1 MAIIVPITSQWNPKG
16 VNQATKSITSLDGIT
31 KKLGG
36 TLATVFAAKQV
47 VSFFA
52 ASVRAAM
59 EDQKAQVQLERSI
72 RNTTNATSAQ
82 IAGLSSFIRETQ
94 FSTGVLDDQ
103 LRPALNRLVLAT
115 GDVEKSQKLLS
126 LALDISAG
134 TGKDLETVTQSLSK
148 AAGGQ
153 YTSLQR
159 LGVGLSK
166 TVLETKDL
174 DIITGVLATK
184 FSGQATAAAQTFGGQ
199 MNILNSYFQE
209 AKEIIG
215 GGFIQALESFTNPGG
230 AAALMGQA
238 LLRIADYIADV
249 IVGVATVINQFRDF
263 GRRLDEDYPSL
274 ARWVEAL
281 GNVGKLFGEVI
292 KRFTVFG
299 IIADVGNQTRELA
312 ETNKLAGD
320 RYQLLAEKVYGA
332 KSATANLLPTI
343 EKATKATK
351 GLTDAQKSLINAN
364 IKVQESIVNNLQDS
378 FNKAESALD
387 SIQGKFD
394 DLRNTISGSVT
405 DVVDFGAAIETGNFL
420 EAITNQAEK
429 ATTFADKIKQ
439 LIQLGLSERGIREL
453 LDSGFEA
460 GSLIADQLISGGS
473 TIVNQVNTLLEAI
486 NTVANTVGQLG
497 AETFYQQGVQQG
509 QALVAGI
516 KASLEAAKGELD
528 RLRESLTGSG
538 AGTTTAGAASGT
550 TAGATGSTTVTVKPG
565 DSLAKI
571 AAANNTTLQAILAAN
586 TKFTSDPK
594 YKGGSTIFSG
604 TTVKIPKFAKGGI
617 INGPTVGMIGEAGP
631 EAIVPLT
638 GKSSKSIGTTYNI
651 TVNAGIGTNGS
662 QVGKEIVDAIKRF
675 ERSSGPVFASA

>member
-1 MAIIVPITSQWNPKG
+1 MAIIVPIVSQWNPKG
-16 VNQATKSITSLDGIT
+16 VNAANKSISSLDGIT

-36 TLATVFAAKQV
+36 TLASVFAAKQV

-52 ASVRAAM
+52 ASVRGAM
-59 EDQKAQVQLERSI
+59 DDQKAQIQLERSI

-134 TGKDLETVTQSLSK
+134 TGKDLESVTAALSK

-153 YTSLQR
+153 FTALQR

-174 DIITGVLATK
+174 DTITGVLANK
-184 FSGQATAAAQTFGGQ
+184 FTGQAAAAAQTFGGQ
-199 MNILNSYFQE
+199 MQILNAYVQE
-209 AKEIIG
+209 AKETIG
-215 GGFIQALESFTNPGG
+215 FAFIRALENAFGSGG
-230 AAALMGQA
+230 AADKAGKA
-238 LLRIADYIADV
+238 LLTIADEIGYV
-249 IVGVATVINQFRDF
+249 IIGTITLTNRMYD
-263 GRRLDEDYPSL
+263 
-274 ARWVEAL
+274 L
-281 GNVGKLFGEVI
+281 GNSFVDAAKKAGLLPKG
-292 KRFTVFG
+292 FG
-299 IIADVGNQTRELA
+299 IKDIIAAIPILGAYITIARETGKEVSDLA
-312 ETNKLAGD
+312 DANKIAGD

-332 KSATANLLPTI
+332 KSATAGLTPTI
-343 EKATKATK
+343 EKVTKATK

-394 DLRNTISGSVT
+394 DLKNTISGSVT

-420 EAITNQAEK
+420 ASITSQAEK

-473 TIVNQVNTLLEAI
+473 TIVNQVNTLLEAV

-509 QALVAGI
+509 EALVAGI
-516 KASLEAAKGELD
+516 KASLEAARGELD
-528 RLRESLTGSG
+528 RLRASLTGSG
-538 AGTTTAGAASGT
+538 AGTTTAGSTSGT

-565 DSLAKI
+565 DSLSKI
-571 AAANNTTLQAILAAN
+571 AAANNTTLQAILDAN

>member
-1 MAIIVPITSQWNPKG
+1 MAIIVPIVSQWNPKG
-16 VNQATKSITSLDGIT
+16 VNQATKSISSFDGIT

-52 ASVRAAM
+52 ASVRGAM

-82 IAGLSSFIRETQ
+82 IAGLSNFIRETQ

-134 TGKDLETVTQSLSK
+134 TGRDLESVTLALSK

-153 YTSLQR
+153 FTSLQR

-174 DIITGVLATK
+174 DTITGVLAGK
-184 FSGQATAAAQTFGGQ
+184 FTGQAAAAAQTFAGQ
-199 MNILNSYFQE
+199 MQILNAYAQE
-209 AKEIIG
+209 AQETIGYAFITALENTFGSGGAADKAGKALLNIAEEIGYVIIGTITLTDRMYDLGNSFVDAAKKAGLLPKGFGIKEIIAA
-215 GGFIQALESFTNPGG
+215 IPILG
-230 AAALMGQA
+230 AYIT
-238 LLRIADYIADV
+238 IARETGKEVSHLAD
-249 IVGVATVINQFRDF
+249 
-263 GRRLDEDYPSL
+263 
-274 ARWVEAL
+274 
-281 GNVGKLFGEVI
+281 
-292 KRFTVFG
+292 
-299 IIADVGNQTRELA
+299 
-312 ETNKLAGD
+312 TNKVAGD
-320 RYQLLAEKVYGA
+320 RYQLLAEKVYGV
-332 KSATANLLPTI
+332 KSATANLTPTI

-460 GSLIADQLISGGS
+460 GTLIADQLISGGS

-571 AAANNTTLQAILAAN
+571 ASANNTTLQAILAAN

-662 QVGKEIVDAIKRF
+662 QVGKEIVDAIKRY

>member
-1 MAIIVPITSQWNPKG
+1 MAIIVPIVSQWNPKG
-16 VNQATKSITSLDGIT
+16 VNAATKSITSFDGIT

-52 ASVRAAM
+52 ASVRGAM

-82 IAGLSSFIRETQ
+82 ISGLSSFIRETQ

-134 TGKDLETVTQSLSK
+134 TGKDLESVTSALSK

-153 YTSLQR
+153 FTALQR

-174 DIITGVLATK
+174 DTITGALATK
-184 FSGQATAAAQTFGGQ
+184 FTGQATAAAQTFGGQ

-215 GGFIQALESFTNPGG
+215 GGFIQALESFTDPGG
-230 AAALMGQA
+230 AAGLVGQA

-281 GNVGKLFGEVI
+281 GNVGRLFGEVI

-320 RYQLLAEKVYGA
+320 RYQLLAEKVYGY
-332 KSATANLLPTI
+332 KSATANMIPTL

-351 GLTDAQKSLINAN
+351 GLSDAEKALINSN
-364 IKVQESIVNNLQDS
+364 IKVQESITNNLQES
-378 FNKAESALD
+378 LSKAESALD
-387 SIQGKFD
+387 SVRGKFD

-405 DVVDFGAAIETGNFL
+405 DVVDFAAAIETENFL
-420 EAITNQAEK
+420 QAITSQAEK

-473 TIVNQVNTLLEAI
+473 TIVNQVNTLLEAV

-509 QALVAGI
+509 EALVAGI
-516 KASLEAAKGELD
+516 KASLEAARAELD
-528 RLRESLTGSG
+528 RLRASLTAPVAETKTSTKTT
-538 AGTTTAGAASGT
+538 AGTTIKNTGKISTVLPPDESGKY
-550 TAGATGSTTVTVKPG
+550 G
-565 DSLAKI
+565 LAR
-571 AAANNTTLQAILAAN
+571 
-586 TKFTSDPK
+586 
-594 YKGGSTIFSG
+594 FSRL
-604 TTVKIPKFAKGGI
+604 AKGGI
-617 INGPTVGMIGEAGP
+617 VTGPTNALIGEAGP

-638 GKSSKSIGTTYNI
+638 GKTSKMMGATYNI

-662 QVGKEIVDAIKRF
+662 QVGKDIVDAIKRY

>member
-1 MAIIVPITSQWNPKG
+1 MAIIVPIVSQWNPKG
-16 VNQATKSITSLDGIT
+16 VNAANKSISSLDGIT

-52 ASVRAAM
+52 ASVRGAM

-82 IAGLSSFIRETQ
+82 ISGLSNFIRETQ

-134 TGKDLETVTQSLSK
+134 TGRDLESVTSALSK

-153 YTSLQR
+153 FTSLQR

-174 DIITGVLATK
+174 DTITGVLATK
-184 FSGQATAAAQTFGGQ
+184 FSGQAAAAAQTFAGQ
-199 MNILNSYFQE
+199 VQILPAYFE
-209 AKEIIG
+209 DAKETIGFAFIRALENVSGPGGGAEKMGKALIMVAEEIGYVIIG
-215 GGFIQALESFTNPGG
+215 TITLIDQ
-230 AAALMGQA
+230 
-238 LLRIADYIADV
+238 
-249 IVGVATVINQFRDF
+249 VAK
-263 GRRLDEDYPSL
+263 
-274 ARWVEAL
+274 L
-281 GNVGKLFGEVI
+281 GNSFLDTAKKAGLLPAGFGLKEL
-292 KRFTVFG
+292 
-299 IIADVGNQTRELA
+299 IAAIPVLGAYITITRETGKEVSQLA
-312 ETNKLAGD
+312 DTNKLSGD
-320 RYQLLAEKVYGA
+320 RYQLMAEKIYGF
-332 KSATANLLPTI
+332 KTATDRTLPSLDKA
-343 EKATKATK
+343 EKATKK
-351 GLTDAQKSLINAN
+351 LSDAQKALIEAN
-364 IKVQESIVNNLQDS
+364 IKVQESVVNNLQNS
-378 FNKAESALD
+378 LSKAESALD
-387 SIQGKFD
+387 SVRGKFD

-405 DVVDFGAAIETGNFL
+405 DVVDFGAAIETENFL
-420 EAITNQAEK
+420 QAITSQAEK

-473 TIVNQVNTLLEAI
+473 TIVNQVNTLLEAV

-509 QALVAGI
+509 EALVAGI
-516 KASLEAAKGELD
+516 KASLEAARAELD
-528 RLRESLTGSG
+528 RLRASLT
-538 AGTTTAGAASGT
+538 APAAVPKTSTNTSGT
-550 TAGATGSTTVTVKPG
+550 KIQNTGKISTVLPPDESG
-565 DSLAKI
+565 RYGL
-571 AAANNTTLQAILAAN
+571 
-586 TKFTSDPK
+586 
-594 YKGGSTIFSG
+594 GRFSRL
-604 TTVKIPKFAKGGI
+604 AKGGI
-617 INGPTVGMIGEAGP
+617 VMGPTNALIGEAGP

-638 GKSSKSIGTTYNI
+638 GKTSKMMGATYNI

-662 QVGKEIVDAIKRF
+662 QVGKDIVDAIKRY

>member
-1 MAIIVPITSQWNPKG
+1 MAIIVPIVSQWNPKG
-16 VNQATKSITSLDGIT
+16 VNQASKGITSLDGIT

-36 TLATVFAAKQV
+36 TLASVFAAKQV

-52 ASVRAAM
+52 ASVRGAM
-59 EDQKAQVQLERSI
+59 EDQKAQIQLEKSI

-103 LRPALNRLVLAT
+103 LRPALNRLVLST
-115 GDVEKSQKLLS
+115 GDVEKSQKLLG

-134 TGKDLETVTQSLSK
+134 TGRDLESVTTALSK

-174 DIITGVLATK
+174 DTITGVLASK
-184 FSGQATAAAQTFGGQ
+184 FSGQAAAAAQTFAGQ
-199 MNILNSYFQE
+199 MQILNAYAQE
-209 AKEIIG
+209 AKETIG
-215 GGFIQALESFTNPGG
+215 YAFITALENTFGSGG
-230 AAALMGQA
+230 AADKAGKA
-238 LLRIADYIADV
+238 LLTISEEIGYV
-249 IVGVATVINQFRDF
+249 IIGTITLTDRMYD
-263 GRRLDEDYPSL
+263 
-274 ARWVEAL
+274 L
-281 GNVGKLFGEVI
+281 GNSFVDAAKKAGLLPKG
-292 KRFTVFG
+292 FG
-299 IIADVGNQTRELA
+299 IKEIIAAIPILGAYITIARETGKEVSDLA
-312 ETNKLAGD
+312 DTNKLAGD
-320 RYQLLAEKVYGA
+320 RYQLLAEKVYGV
-332 KSATANLLPTI
+332 KSATSNLLPTI
-343 EKATKATK
+343 EKATKATT

-460 GSLIADQLISGGS
+460 GTLIADQLISGGS

-617 INGPTVGMIGEAGP
+617 INGPTIGMIGEAGP

-651 TVNAGIGTNGS
+651 TVNAGIGTNGT
-662 QVGKEIVDAIKRF
+662 QVGKDIVEAIKKY
-675 ERSSGPVFASA
+675 ERASGQVFASA

>member
-1 MAIIVPITSQWNPKG
+1 MAIIVPIVSQWNPKG
-16 VNQATKSITSLDGIT
+16 VNAANKSISSLDGIT

-52 ASVRAAM
+52 ASVRGAM

-82 IAGLSSFIRETQ
+82 ISGLSNFIRETQ

-134 TGKDLETVTQSLSK
+134 TGRDLESVTSALSK

-153 YTSLQR
+153 FTSLQR

-174 DIITGVLATK
+174 DTITGVLATK
-184 FSGQATAAAQTFGGQ
+184 FSGQAAAAAQTFAGQ
-199 MNILNSYFQE
+199 VQILTAYVE
-209 AKEIIG
+209 DAKETIGFAFIRALENVSGPGGGAEKMGKALIMVAEEIGYVIIG
-215 GGFIQALESFTNPGG
+215 TITLIDQ
-230 AAALMGQA
+230 
-238 LLRIADYIADV
+238 
-249 IVGVATVINQFRDF
+249 VAK
-263 GRRLDEDYPSL
+263 
-274 ARWVEAL
+274 L
-281 GNVGKLFGEVI
+281 GNSFLDTAKKAGLLPAGFGLKEL
-292 KRFTVFG
+292 
-299 IIADVGNQTRELA
+299 IAAIPVLGAYITITRETGKEVSQLA
-312 ETNKLAGD
+312 DTNKLSGD
-320 RYQLLAEKVYGA
+320 RYQLMAEKIYGF
-332 KSATANLLPTI
+332 KTATDRTLPSLDKA
-343 EKATKATK
+343 EKATKK
-351 GLTDAQKSLINAN
+351 LSDAQKALIEAN
-364 IKVQESIVNNLQDS
+364 IKVQESVVNNLQNS
-378 FNKAESALD
+378 LSKAESALD
-387 SIQGKFD
+387 SVRGKFD

-405 DVVDFGAAIETGNFL
+405 DVVDFGAAIETENFL
-420 EAITNQAEK
+420 QAITSQAEK

-473 TIVNQVNTLLEAI
+473 TIVNQVNTLLEAV

-509 QALVAGI
+509 EALVAGI
-516 KASLEAAKGELD
+516 KASLEAARAELD
-528 RLRESLTGSG
+528 RLRASLT
-538 AGTTTAGAASGT
+538 APAAVPKTSTNTSGT
-550 TAGATGSTTVTVKPG
+550 KIQNTGKISTVLPPDESG
-565 DSLAKI
+565 RYGL
-571 AAANNTTLQAILAAN
+571 
-586 TKFTSDPK
+586 
-594 YKGGSTIFSG
+594 GRFSRL
-604 TTVKIPKFAKGGI
+604 AKGGI
-617 INGPTVGMIGEAGP
+617 VMGPTNALIGEAGP

-638 GKSSKSIGTTYNI
+638 GKTSKMMGATYNI

-662 QVGKEIVDAIKRF
+662 QVGKDIVDAIKRY

>member
-1 MAIIVPITSQWNPKG
+1 MAIIVPIVSQWNPKG
-16 VNQATKSITSLDGIT
+16 VNAATKSITSFDGIT

-52 ASVRAAM
+52 ASVRGAM

-82 IAGLSSFIRETQ
+82 ISGLSSFIRETQ

-134 TGKDLETVTQSLSK
+134 TGKDLESVTSALSK

-153 YTSLQR
+153 FTALQR

-166 TVLETKDL
+166 TVMETKDL
-174 DIITGVLATK
+174 DTITGVLANK
-184 FSGQATAAAQTFGGQ
+184 FTGQAAAAAQTFGGQ
-199 MNILNSYFQE
+199 MQILNAYVQE
-209 AKEIIG
+209 AKETIG
-215 GGFIQALESFTNPGG
+215 FAFITALENAFGSGG
-230 AAALMGQA
+230 AADKAGKA
-238 LLRIADYIADV
+238 LLTIADEIGYV
-249 IVGVATVINQFRDF
+249 IIGTITLTDRMYD
-263 GRRLDEDYPSL
+263 
-274 ARWVEAL
+274 L
-281 GNVGKLFGEVI
+281 GNSFVDAAKKAGLLPKG
-292 KRFTVFG
+292 FG
-299 IIADVGNQTRELA
+299 IKDIIAAIPILGAYITIARETGKEVSDLA
-312 ETNKLAGD
+312 DANKIAGD

-332 KSATANLLPTI
+332 KSATAGLTPTI

-394 DLRNTISGSVT
+394 DLKNTISGSVT

-420 EAITNQAEK
+420 ASITSQAEK

-516 KASLEAAKGELD
+516 KASLEAARGELD

-565 DSLAKI
+565 DSLSKI

-594 YKGGSTIFSG
+594 YRGGSTIFSG

-662 QVGKEIVDAIKRF
+662 QVGKDIVDAIKRY

>member
-1 MAIIVPITSQWNPKG
+1 LIMVAEEIGYVIIGTITLIDQ
-16 VNQATKSITSLDGIT
+16 VA
-31 KKLGG
+31 KLGNSFLD
-36 TLATVFAAKQV
+36 TAK
-47 VSFFA
+47 
-52 ASVRAAM
+52 
-59 EDQKAQVQLERSI
+59 K
-72 RNTTNATSAQ
+72 
-82 IAGLSSFIRETQ
+82 AGL
-94 FSTGVLDDQ
+94 L
-103 LRPALNRLVLAT
+103 PA
-115 GDVEKSQKLLS
+115 GF
-126 LALDISAG
+126 
-134 TGKDLETVTQSLSK
+134 
-148 AAGGQ
+148 
-153 YTSLQR
+153 
-159 LGVGLSK
+159 GL
-166 TVLETKDL
+166 
-174 DIITGVLATK
+174 
-184 FSGQATAAAQTFGGQ
+184 
-199 MNILNSYFQE
+199 
-209 AKEIIG
+209 KEIIAA
-215 GGFIQALESFTNPGG
+215 IPILG
-230 AAALMGQA
+230 A
-238 LLRIADYIADV
+238 YIT
-249 IVGVATVINQFRDF
+249 I
-263 GRRLDEDYPSL
+263 
-274 ARWVEAL
+274 
-281 GNVGKLFGEVI
+281 
-292 KRFTVFG
+292 
-299 IIADVGNQTRELA
+299 TRETGKEVSNLA
-312 ETNKLAGD
+312 DTNKLAGD
-320 RYQLLAEKVYGA
+320 RYQLMGEKLYGVR
-332 KSATANLLPTI
+332 SATANLTPTI

-394 DLRNTISGSVT
+394 DLKNTISGSVT

-420 EAITNQAEK
+420 ASITSQAEK

-516 KASLEAAKGELD
+516 KASLEAARGELD

-565 DSLAKI
+565 DSLSKI

-594 YKGGSTIFSG
+594 YRGGSTIFSG

-662 QVGKEIVDAIKRF
+662 QVGKEIVDAIKRY

>member
-1 MAIIVPITSQWNPKG
+1 MAIIVPIVSQWNPKG

-36 TLATVFAAKQV
+36 TLASVFAAKQV

-52 ASVRAAM
+52 ASVRGAM
-59 EDQKAQVQLERSI
+59 EDQKAQIQLERSI

-82 IAGLSSFIRETQ
+82 ISGLSNFIRETQ

-134 TGKDLETVTQSLSK
+134 TGRDLESVTTALSK

-153 YTSLQR
+153 FTSLQR

-174 DIITGVLATK
+174 DTITGVLASK
-184 FSGQATAAAQTFGGQ
+184 FTGQAAAAAQTFGGQ
-199 MNILNSYFQE
+199 VQILTAYFEDAKETIGFAFINALESVYGPGGGADKIGKALLNIAEELSFVIIGTITLTDRMFDLGNSFVD
-209 AKEIIG
+209 AAKKAGLLPKGFGIKEIIAA
-215 GGFIQALESFTNPGG
+215 IPILG
-230 AAALMGQA
+230 A
-238 LLRIADYIADV
+238 YIT
-249 IVGVATVINQFRDF
+249 I
-263 GRRLDEDYPSL
+263 
-274 ARWVEAL
+274 
-281 GNVGKLFGEVI
+281 
-292 KRFTVFG
+292 
-299 IIADVGNQTRELA
+299 TRETGKEVSELA
-312 ETNKLAGD
+312 DTNKVAGD
-320 RYQLLAEKVYGA
+320 RYQLLAEKVYGF
-332 KSATANLLPTI
+332 KSATANLTPTI

-351 GLTDAQKSLINAN
+351 GLSDAQKALINAN
-364 IKVQESIVNNLQDS
+364 IKVQESVVNNLQNS
-378 FNKAESALD
+378 LSQAESALD
-387 SIQGKFD
+387 SVRSKFD

-405 DVVDFGAAIETGNFL
+405 DVVDFGAAIETENFL
-420 EAITNQAEK
+420 QAITSQAEK

-473 TIVNQVNTLLEAI
+473 TIVNQVNTLLEAV

-509 QALVAGI
+509 EALVAGI
-516 KASLEAAKGELD
+516 KASLEAARAELD
-528 RLRESLTGSG
+528 RLRASLTAPVAETKTS
-538 AGTTTAGAASGT
+538 TKTTAGTKIQNTGKISTVLPPDESGRY
-550 TAGATGSTTVTVKPG
+550 G
-565 DSLAKI
+565 LAR
-571 AAANNTTLQAILAAN
+571 
-586 TKFTSDPK
+586 
-594 YKGGSTIFSG
+594 FSRL
-604 TTVKIPKFAKGGI
+604 AKGGI
-617 INGPTVGMIGEAGP
+617 VMGPTNALIGEAGP
-631 EAIVPLT
+631 EAVVPLT
-638 GKSSKSIGTTYNI
+638 GKTSKMMGATYNI
-651 TVNAGIGTNGS
+651 TVNAGIGTNGA
-662 QVGKEIVDAIKRF
+662 QLGKEIVDAIKRY

>member
-1 MAIIVPITSQWNPKG
+1 MQ
-16 VNQATKSITSLDGIT
+16 
-31 KKLGG
+31 
-36 TLATVFAAKQV
+36 
-47 VSFFA
+47 
-52 ASVRAAM
+52 
-59 EDQKAQVQLERSI
+59 
-72 RNTTNATSAQ
+72 
-82 IAGLSSFIRETQ
+82 
-94 FSTGVLDDQ
+94 
-103 LRPALNRLVLAT
+103 
-115 GDVEKSQKLLS
+115 
-126 LALDISAG
+126 
-134 TGKDLETVTQSLSK
+134 
-148 AAGGQ
+148 
-153 YTSLQR
+153 
-159 LGVGLSK
+159 
-166 TVLETKDL
+166 
-174 DIITGVLATK
+174 
-184 FSGQATAAAQTFGGQ
+184 
-199 MNILNSYFQE
+199 ILNAYVQE
-209 AKEIIG
+209 AKETIG
-215 GGFIQALESFTNPGG
+215 FAFIRALENAFGSGG
-230 AAALMGQA
+230 AADKAGKA
-238 LLRIADYIADV
+238 LLTIAEEIGYV
-249 IVGVATVINQFRDF
+249 IIGTITLTDRMYD
-263 GRRLDEDYPSL
+263 
-274 ARWVEAL
+274 L
-281 GNVGKLFGEVI
+281 GNSFADAAKKAGLLPKG
-292 KRFTVFG
+292 FG
-299 IIADVGNQTRELA
+299 IKEIIAAIPILGAYITIARETGKEVSDLA
-312 ETNKLAGD
+312 DTNKVAGD
-320 RYQLLAEKVYGA
+320 RYQLLAEKVYGV
-332 KSATANLLPTI
+332 KSATAGLTPTI

-394 DLRNTISGSVT
+394 DLKNTISGSVT

-420 EAITNQAEK
+420 ASITSQAEK

-516 KASLEAAKGELD
+516 KASLEAARGELD

-565 DSLAKI
+565 DSLSKI

-594 YKGGSTIFSG
+594 YRGGSTIFSG

-662 QVGKEIVDAIKRF
+662 QVGKEIVDAIKRY

>member
-1 MAIIVPITSQWNPKG
+1 MAIIVPIVSQWNPKG
-16 VNQATKSITSLDGIT
+16 VNQATKGITSLDGIT

-36 TLATVFAAKQV
+36 TLASVFAAKQV

-52 ASVRAAM
+52 ASVRGAM
-59 EDQKAQVQLERSI
+59 QDQKAQIQLERSI

-82 IAGLSSFIRETQ
+82 ISGLSSFIRETQ

-134 TGKDLETVTQSLSK
+134 TGRDLESVTLALSK

-153 YTSLQR
+153 FTSLQR

-174 DIITGVLATK
+174 DTITGVLATK
-184 FSGQATAAAQTFGGQ
+184 FSGQAAAAAQTFGGQ
-199 MNILNSYFQE
+199 MQILNAYVQE
-209 AKEIIG
+209 AKESIG
-215 GGFIQALESFTNPGG
+215 FAFIRALENAFGAGG
-230 AAALMGQA
+230 AADKAGKAILT
-238 LLRIADYIADV
+238 LADEIGYV
-249 IVGVATVINQFRDF
+249 IIGTITLTDRMFD
-263 GRRLDEDYPSL
+263 
-274 ARWVEAL
+274 L
-281 GNVGKLFGEVI
+281 GNSFVDAAKKAGLLPKG
-292 KRFTVFG
+292 FG
-299 IIADVGNQTRELA
+299 IKEIIAAIPILGAYITITRETGKEVSDLA
-312 ETNKLAGD
+312 NTNKLAGD
-320 RYQLLAEKVYGA
+320 RYQLMAEQVYGF
-332 KSATANLLPTI
+332 KSATASLTPTI
-343 EKATKATK
+343 EKASKATK
-351 GLTDAQKSLINAN
+351 GLTDAQKALINEN
-364 IKVQESIVNNLQDS
+364 IKVQESITNNLQES
-378 FNKAESALD
+378 LSKAESALD
-387 SIQGKFD
+387 SVKAKFD

-405 DVVDFGAAIETGNFL
+405 DVVDFGAAIETENFL
-420 EAITNQAEK
+420 QAITSQAEK

-473 TIVNQVNTLLEAI
+473 TIVNQVNTLLEAV

-509 QALVAGI
+509 EALVAGI
-516 KASLEAAKGELD
+516 KASLEAARAELD
-528 RLRESLTGSG
+528 RLRASLTAPVAETKTSTKTT
-538 AGTTTAGAASGT
+538 AGTTIKNTGKISTVLPPDESGKY
-550 TAGATGSTTVTVKPG
+550 G
-565 DSLAKI
+565 LAR
-571 AAANNTTLQAILAAN
+571 
-586 TKFTSDPK
+586 
-594 YKGGSTIFSG
+594 FSRL
-604 TTVKIPKFAKGGI
+604 AKGGI
-617 INGPTVGMIGEAGP
+617 VTGPTNALIGEAGP

-638 GKSSKSIGTTYNI
+638 GKTSKMMGATYNI

-662 QVGKEIVDAIKRF
+662 QVGKDIVDAIKRY